1 MKLANAMPQSQH
13 RRLRLKQ
20 LARANRTAKPDM
32 VCAGK
37 EKCLTRR
44 LIRTTASIRQYPSRR
59 RLTHRLQKN
68 DPGNNR
74 IFRKMSAK
82 EITLLAK
89 GHLTNRFFL

>member
-1 MKLANAMPQSQH
+1 MKLADTMSQGQH
-13 RRLRLKQ
+13 RRLRFKQ
-20 LARANRTAKPDM
+20 LPRTNRSAKPDM
-32 VCAGK
+32 VSTGK
-37 EKCLTRR
+37 EKRVTRR

-82 EITLLAK
+82 EITLRAK